1 MALLARKSSS
11 AEYLIKVL
19 SRRSCHAWSSSGR
32 GLPMNFLVSG
42 SPVSHLLT
50 YLTGAGA
57 ASGGVSGYMLWRKL

>member
-1 MALLARKSSS
+1 
-11 AEYLIKVL
+11 
-19 SRRSCHAWSSSGR
+19 
-32 GLPMNFLVSG
+32 MNFLVSG